1 MKKLTKKSLD
11 ELAQTLPVIEET
23 KQKTYVGGG
32 DGTRESPYTTEEFKI
47 RLNNDLW
54 QGGFVEGMGYVA
66 NDAYVYGNYNSPLT
80 VSQNFHTFP
89 DYINSLSSD
98 ELETLMESFITGCLP
113 PGFDVPIE
121 IFKYLS
127 DQYGNMTRNI
137 QSELLNKG
145 YNGTSSFTFVRTQ
158 EPPMNGSIG
167 AFTLSVYD
175 ANTGEFITA
184 RKFDIFGF
192 WNNPGNP

>member
-32 DGTRESPYTTEEFKI
+32 DGTRESPYTAHEFEI
-47 RLNNDLW
+47 MLNSDLW

-66 NDAYVYGNYNSPLT
+66 NDSYTYGKYKSPLT

-89 DYINSLSSD
+89 DYIKSLSSD
-98 ELETLMESFITGCLP
+98 QLETIIDHIISGGVP
-113 PGFDVPIE
+113 SGFDIPIE
-121 IFKYLS
+121 IYSYLS
-127 DQYGNMTRNI
+127 DQYGNMTRDI

-145 YNGTSSFTFVRTQ
+145 YNGTSSFSFVRVQ
-158 EPPMNGSIG
+158 EPQ

-184 RKFDIFGF
+184 RRFDIFGL
-192 WNNPGNP
+192 WNNPSNP

>member
-1 MKKLTKKSLD
+1 
-11 ELAQTLPVIEET
+11 
-23 KQKTYVGGG
+23 
-32 DGTRESPYTTEEFKI
+32 
-47 RLNNDLW
+47 
-54 QGGFVEGMGYVA
+54 MGYVA